1 MSFQWILWISCSI
14 FRRKCH
20 KSSSDNSQS
29 KWSNN
34 CFNMLQRNFLT
45 KQMQDQVLRFLYM
58 SCSTWW
64 KMKLFTFKLNNNLKT
79 FQRKRFSF
87 TKNSDQMLKNWA
99 LNKSYLLKL
108 KSMMKSC
115 FERLQAEKHASKFA
129 VEDIWSMM
137 LNLAFTSLRRSS
149 QDKFS
154 LHSTVNLYIA
164 RLKRLDENILKYNQQ
179 HDMKVIS
186 FDIID
191 DDAKAAINFIDS
203 IINTSDSLTILTDLL
218 ETCDYLFINWNLR
231 AWNQQIDV
239 TRF

>member
-1 MSFQWILWISCSI
+1 
-14 FRRKCH
+14 
-20 KSSSDNSQS
+20 
-29 KWSNN
+29 
-34 CFNMLQRNFLT
+34 
-45 KQMQDQVLRFLYM
+45 
-58 SCSTWW
+58 
-64 KMKLFTFKLNNNLKT
+64 
-79 FQRKRFSF
+79 
-87 TKNSDQMLKNWA
+87 
-99 LNKSYLLKL
+99 
-108 KSMMKSC
+108 
-115 FERLQAEKHASKFA
+115 
-129 VEDIWSMM
+129 MM

-218 ETCDYLFINWNLR
+218 ETCDYLFIN
-231 AWNQQIDV
+231 
-239 TRF
+239 

>member
-1 MSFQWILWISCSI
+1 
-14 FRRKCH
+14 
-20 KSSSDNSQS
+20 
-29 KWSNN
+29 
-34 CFNMLQRNFLT
+34 
-45 KQMQDQVLRFLYM
+45 
-58 SCSTWW
+58 
-64 KMKLFTFKLNNNLKT
+64 
-79 FQRKRFSF
+79 
-87 TKNSDQMLKNWA
+87 
-99 LNKSYLLKL
+99 
-108 KSMMKSC
+108 
-115 FERLQAEKHASKFA
+115 
-129 VEDIWSMM
+129 M

-218 ETCDYLFINWNLR
+218 ETCDYLFIN
-231 AWNQQIDV
+231 
-239 TRF
+239 